1 MKEIY
6 HLSMTNVIDMVQK
19 IRDQWPVILML
30 FRIITIILFL
40 ENFFFFW
47 CTSEFIFFFSNKKL
61 ELYRVILIH

>member
-40 ENFFFFW
+40 EIFFFFGVPQ
-47 CTSEFIFFFSNKKL
+47 SLSFFL
-61 ELYRVILIH
+61 VIKS

>member
-30 FRIITIILFL
+30 FRIIIIILFL
-40 ENFFFFW
+40 ENFFFGVPQ
-47 CTSEFIFFFSNKKL
+47 SLFFFL
-61 ELYRVILIH
+61 VIKS